1 MSLPGNPMIRKELRQ
16 RLRERRAWVLPTL
29 YILLLSSVVLFAYS
43 ESSETQHGANAQ
55 GAEIGLAIFAALVF
69 SQVIVLLLMAPV
81 FSAGGITIEKEQR
94 TFASLLTTLLTPL
107 EIWWG
112 KFVSSLLYLMLLL
125 FCSLPLLAL
134 CFAFGGVEPTEVLLA
149 TVYSILVL
157 ATICAVGLFCS
168 VLFRRSVHST
178 ASAYGLVLILS
189 IATALAYMYLDAHRP
204 RIVRSPGDVP
214 NPAFVQAPLL
224 LNPIYP
230 FLSLMER
237 GAINQF
243 PYAVSSCLL
252 YGAMLLLA
260 AAFTMRFLKKSG
272 EQV

>member
-1 MSLPGNPMIRKELRQ
+1 MSVFKNPMIRKELRQ

-29 YILLLSSVVLFAYS
+29 YVLLLSSVVLFAYS
-43 ESSETQHGANAQ
+43 ESSTARRGVNAQ
-55 GAEIGLAIFAALVF
+55 GAEIGIAIFGSLVF

-94 TFASLLTTLLTPL
+94 TFASLLTTLLTPA

-112 KFVSSLLYLMLLL
+112 KFVSSLLYLVLLL

-157 ATICAVGLFCS
+157 AAICALGLLCS
-168 VLFRRSVHST
+168 GLFRRSVHST
-178 ASAYGLVLILS
+178 ASAYGLVLVLS
-189 IATALAYMYLDAHRP
+189 IVTTVVYMYMETHRLH
-204 RIVRSPGDVP
+204 IQRSPGDEP
-214 NPAFVQAPLL
+214 NLAFVQAPLL
-224 LNPIYP
+224 LNPLYP

-237 GAINQF
+237 GAFNQF
-243 PYAVSSCLL
+243 PYTVSSCLL

-260 AAFTMRFLKKSG
+260 AAFTMRLLKKSV